1 MLLDPVAIRNLFHF
15 CAIRFLIAT
24 RLSTPPFPVG
34 ASLLANAVSFS
45 MKVLDVQASS
55 RAGSLL
61 QELKQ
66 VNTMSGH
73 APSTNN
79 ECPVARTLDIIGDR
93 WSLMIIRDAFDG
105 IRRFSEFQK
114 SLGVAKNILA
124 SRLKALVEVG
134 VFQVQPASDGSAYKE
149 YVLTE
154 KGQQVF
160 PIVISLRQWGERFLF
175 AEEETRS
182 VLLDNASGQPLMPME
197 VRSSTGQVV
206 QPGDCHRVRRIVSE
220 S

>member
-1 MLLDPVAIRNLFHF
+1 
-15 CAIRFLIAT
+15 
-24 RLSTPPFPVG
+24 
-34 ASLLANAVSFS
+34 
-45 MKVLDVQASS
+45 
-55 RAGSLL
+55 
-61 QELKQ
+61 
-66 VNTMSGH
+66 MSEN
-73 APSTNN
+73 APSTRN

-175 AEEETRS
+175 TEEETRS

-197 VRSSTGQVV
+197 VRSWTGQVV
-206 QPGDCHRVRRIVSE
+206 QPWDCHRVRRIASE

>member
-1 MLLDPVAIRNLFHF
+1 
-15 CAIRFLIAT
+15 
-24 RLSTPPFPVG
+24 
-34 ASLLANAVSFS
+34 
-45 MKVLDVQASS
+45 
-55 RAGSLL
+55 
-61 QELKQ
+61 
-66 VNTMSGH
+66 MSGH

-79 ECPVARTLDIIGDR
+79 ECPVARALDIIGDR

-175 AEEETRS
+175 AEQETRS

-206 QPGDCHRVRRIVSE
+206 EPWACHRVRRVAGKS
-220 S
+220 